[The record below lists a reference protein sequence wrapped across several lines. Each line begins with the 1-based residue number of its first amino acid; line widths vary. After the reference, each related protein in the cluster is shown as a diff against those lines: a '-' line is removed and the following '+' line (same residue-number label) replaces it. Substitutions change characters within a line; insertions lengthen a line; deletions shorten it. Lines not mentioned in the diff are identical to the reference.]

1 MPLVEHLANH
11 GVDHLAHQPGGRA
24 AFSQLIWDGLAF
36 DDQGEIVVEQAGEQ
50 LQLIVGQM
58 GL

>member
-1 MPLVEHLANH
+1 MDWQRSSKSSEMDWP
-11 GVDHLAHQPGGRA
+11 
-24 AFSQLIWDGLAF
+24 SLI
-36 DDQGEIVVEQAGEQ
+36 QGEIVIEHAGEQ